1 MTLLFGRYEYVREL
15 GAGATG
21 RVLLVHDR
29 GEAGAARAI
38 KVVPA
43 QRAQLL
49 VWEFSKLRSLEHPFL
64 ARVHEL
70 LTLER
75 AHPELGLA
83 RGSVLLVEEFVDGL
97 RWGAFARSFGD
108 DAAARERALF
118 ASALCITEALR
129 AVHDAGLVHGDVKP
143 DNVLVNAATGE
154 AKLVDFGFARAPG
167 HELPARGTPR
177 FMAPEMLAGTLT
189 QAGDVFALGT
199 SLQDLLTGE
208 GESSAGLPSTGLA
221 ALSPAFA
228 ALIAQLTAR
237 EACARPGDAHE
248 ALSALLVT
256 GKQLGMRLPAQG
268 ERYAFTRPARAP
280 DVLARRAL
288 ALPFVPYGGAV
299 DALVAALERHEL
311 VLLRG
316 ARGSGCS
323 RLALEAL
330 RSLNVRQ

>member
-49 VWEFSKLRSLEHPFL
+49 AWEFSKLRSLEHPFL

-189 QAGDVFALGT
+189 QAGEVFALGT
-199 SLQDLLTGE
+199 TLCSDSGAD
-208 GESSAGLPSTGLA
+208 GAFSVKSAVLCSTQLAVGSDGVGAFDSRPRQALPSIFHCA
-221 ALSPAFA
+221 PSQKYRWYFIPSASP
-228 ALIAQLTAR
+228 
-237 EACARPGDAHE
+237 
-248 ALSALLVT
+248 
-256 GKQLGMRLPAQG
+256 
-268 ERYAFTRPARAP
+268 
-280 DVLARRAL
+280 
-288 ALPFVPYGGAV
+288 
-299 DALVAALERHEL
+299 
-311 VLLRG
+311 
-316 ARGSGCS
+316 GSVIS
-323 RLALEAL
+323 T
-330 RSLNVRQ
+330 S